1 MRIPQLKN
9 LLKDF
14 DKNVIY
20 EQDLKKKIGLILE
33 ESQKFFIKLKI

>member
-1 MRIPQLKN
+1 MQIHQLKD

-20 EQDLKKKIGLILE
+20 DQDLKKKIGLILE
-33 ESQKFFIKLKI
+33 ESPKFFIRRKI